1 MVRPASCAGVSVQ
14 LPPPLL
20 VPADRV
26 ASLGTLPRVID
37 SVSSSSLAPSASTSA
52 ALIESEIGV
61 SSGPLAADTVRL
73 GASACS
79 ASETVIEPVVEARL
93 PPSLAVAVTDRD
105 RKSVVEGKSVDLGGR
120 RIIKKKNQMPPGLWV
135 PADRVAW
142 RGTLTRVIDSVS
154 LSQVEEG
161 VRDRGV
167 MGVRECAVP
176 LGPLAADTVR
186 LGASACSASE
196 TVIEPVVEARLPPS
210 LAVAVTDRVKL
221 GSTGKAPVM
230 TPAAICSRMP
240 VPLSI

>member
-93 PPSLAVAVTDRD
+93 PHALAPATPDS
-105 RKSVVEGKSVDLGGR
+105 RKLSSASKLTVMVRPASCAGVGVKL
-120 RIIKKKNQMPPGLWV
+120 PPPLLV
-135 PADRVAW
+135 PAD
-142 RGTLTRVIDSVS
+142 LFF
-154 LSQVEEG
+154 
-161 VRDRGV
+161 
-167 MGVRECAVP
+167 
-176 LGPLAADTVR
+176 
-186 LGASACSASE
+186 
-196 TVIEPVVEARLPPS
+196 
-210 LAVAVTDRVKL
+210 
-221 GSTGKAPVM
+221 
-230 TPAAICSRMP
+230 
-240 VPLSI
+240 